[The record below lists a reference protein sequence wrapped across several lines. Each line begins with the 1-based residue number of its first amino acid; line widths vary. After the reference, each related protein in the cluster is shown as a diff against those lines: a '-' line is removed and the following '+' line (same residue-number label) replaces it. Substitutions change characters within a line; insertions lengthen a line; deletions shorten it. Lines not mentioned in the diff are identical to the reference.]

1 MKRKMI
7 GFIVIT
13 GIAILWVGGVVWT
26 RTRENS
32 LPFTVIHQGSDSAII
47 YRDPPSHFPY
57 QNVFVMYTP
66 MEAEPYFAPEV
77 LEIIQQQ
84 NFEEKVVLYVEGVT
98 GFYDHIEIGAVRP
111 VGESHVLVDV
121 NRIRPPRDPALPVE
135 LMLRTPYQLVTL
147 DKHQFAGR
155 NMTFTMELEGEPM
168 GTFYREW
175 AEEYSTLLITPTP
188 VVISSSPVV
197 KLPQIAV
204 IARQWLAFREGL
216 SPHQIAHMGT
226 LKFPATFPDHTFYLV
241 SLKERFTDEIYR
253 IVITEQ
259 HQTFMLQDVPFGNVP
274 PSHPFP

>member
-1 MKRKMI
+1 MNRKMI
-7 GFIVIT
+7 GLISIT
-13 GIAILWVGGVVWT
+13 GIAILLVGGIVWT
-26 RTRENS
+26 RTRDES

-47 YRDPPSHFPY
+47 YRHPSSHFPY

-84 NFEEKVVLYVEGVT
+84 NFEGKVVLYVEGVT
-98 GFYDHIEIGAVRP
+98 GLYDHIEIGAVHS
-111 VGESHVLVDV
+111 VGENHVLVDV

-147 DKHQFAGR
+147 DKHHFAGR

-175 AEEYSTLLITPTP
+175 TDEYSTLLITPTP
-188 VVISSSPVV
+188 VTISSSPVV

-216 SPHQIAHMGT
+216 SPNQIAHIGT
-226 LKFPATFPDHTFYLV
+226 LKFPATFPAHTFYLV
-241 SLKERFTDEIYR
+241 SLEERFTDEIYR
-253 IVITEQ
+253 VVITEQ
-259 HQTFMLQDVPFGNVP
+259 HQTFMLQDVPLGNVP